1 MGDWAELICRRED
14 KVRILRSLEMGGR
27 KLADLHIHETTL
39 EEIYRAISGRAPSPE
54 MNKL

>member
-1 MGDWAELICRRED
+1 MDLPERRQGED
-14 KVRILRSLEMGGR
+14 SRSLEMGGR

-54 MNKL
+54 MDKL